1 MAPSSVRK
9 AVHDEFSEL
18 VSLSWMALGQ
28 TSERSLPADAQTVS
42 FFSPAKI
49 PASQPKTLASQQHA
63 EKPLAAETAE
73 PPPPSQKRRLEKLL
87 PHPSLCAASDTSAAR
102 KKILTKAEGMS
113 DTPLYDDPSQIIG
126 PRQWT
131 IFTHITPTTV
141 HEEFVRS
148 IAKAIEERL
157 HVHIVERACTNP
169 LFALELPMAVD
180 DSEVVMLVVDSHLE
194 SSLQELLDSIHSY
207 TSSSELLDHPFSVM
221 GSINGKLLRTLVLH
235 PSTHEDR
242 TIKAQLWQSLKA
254 LATLKSP

>member
-1 MAPSSVRK
+1 M
-9 AVHDEFSEL
+9 HDEFSEL